1 MTLRTTS
8 TRTDIAR
15 LRDLRPRDALLR
27 CLDALLR
34 LDAAYR
40 ERAALREMPEERLRD
55 MGLRRT
61 GGRVCRL

>member
-15 LRDLRPRDALLR
+15 LRDLRPHDALLR

-34 LDAAYR
+34 LDGAYR
-40 ERAALREMPEERLRD
+40 ERAALREMPDERLRD
-55 MGLRRT
+55 MGLRRM
-61 GGRVCRL
+61 GGQVCRL